1 MNGGSRSISE
11 EGEDDVMRVAVGNGE
26 EEGDVKLNLFKTE
39 AVKGQN
45 LNTFYIYIQVFL
57 SFLNHLN
64 HLYRNHIRTHAVPLQ
79 LHR

>member
-26 EEGDVKLNLFKTE
+26 EEGDVKLYLFKTE
-39 AVKGQN
+39 ALKGQN
-45 LNTFYIYIQVFL
+45 LNIFFIYMQVFL

-64 HLYRNHIRTHAVPLQ
+64 HLNS
-79 LHR
+79 